1 MLDSLA
7 TVQLPSD
14 DLKKFTSI
22 TQVQTKGLK
31 RHFRELEGVT
41 KKRKTSVGGDDT
53 GNQDNKKL
61 CDLSEQIDDDDDSDE
76 DKPERDYSKIGVGDS
91 SDDDSTS
98 EGEDEEEEK
107 ALEIEPCA
115 VEKEFIAEKI
125 VKSIPDKQPEKVI
138 ESPVEEPVTI
148 TTTPPAAEPSK
159 PATYVH
165 VKRRPEIQE
174 ARLKLPILSE
184 EQVIMEAINENPIII
199 IAGETGSGKTTQVPQ
214 FLYEAGYAKD
224 QLIAVTEPRRVAA
237 ISMAKR
243 VGSEMSLGLDEV
255 SYLIRFEG
263 STTDQTKIKFMT
275 DGVLLKEIENDFL
288 LSKYSVV
295 ILDEAHERSVYTD
308 ILLGLLS
315 RIVPLRNKKGMPM
328 KLIIMSATLRV
339 SDFTENRKLFKIPP
353 PVLKVDARQFPV
365 TVHFNKYTDSDYVQ
379 EAYRKTV
386 KIHTKLP
393 EGGILIF
400 LTGQQEVLQLVK
412 RLRKS
417 FPMQKKLGGKEEKKK
432 GEPTDETNEE
442 ECNRNVSDEDDE
454 FDERPYKQKNKMTR
468 SKLQPTIILP
478 KVNLD
483 SYKLPGDD
491 TEADRFENDDSENEA
506 GHASDDDEDLDEDE
520 QQLAIESTSQP
531 LWVLPL
537 YSLLSSEHQARVFE
551 PPPEGTRLC
560 VVATNVAETSLTI
573 PNIKYVIDSGR
584 QKTRIYDKVTGVSAY
599 VVTYTSKASAQ
610 QRAGRAGR
618 TGPGHCYNLYSSA
631 VYNDEF
637 CEFSVPEIQ
646 KKPVDDLMLQMK
658 CMGIDR
664 VVNFPFPSPPD
675 SVQLRVAE
683 KKLQLLG
690 ALEDTKSEEEV
701 AKVTKLGKA
710 ISVFP
715 VAPRFGKMLALS
727 HQHDLLPYTVC
738 LVAALSVQEVF
749 QENANESNPDDEGE
763 SKAKKNAKLIEKRL
777 KWAGQGHS
785 LQLGDPMVLLRTVGA
800 AEYANSKG
808 KLLEFCSENGL
819 RHKAIVEIR
828 KLRVQLTNEI
838 NLHMPDIG
846 LCVDPEMKPPSDV
859 QAKYLRQIILAGMS
873 DHVARKCPHDEAVEK
888 GAGKKISKSVPYQT
902 PEMEDPIFMSATSVL
917 SRSPPEF
924 VVYQEAYELQIPG
937 TTPKMVMRGLTAI
950 EAEWLPSFA
959 AKQCA
964 FEAVADQKPYYD
976 KTSDRVMQQMQVTFG
991 RSAWDIPSAATELPF
1006 GADACRQF
1014 GMFILNGEVFDKLKP
1029 YQEKLLSTPSSIT
1042 KSYNKIIPRVDAF
1055 IKALL
1060 KHQLNSKSSL
1070 QTLWKKKPKC
1080 EYNFEQSIAMIPLMI
1095 NLSLLADLLKEYQ
1108 EWLPE
1113 ALKAEVAVLWPPQ
1126 E

>member
-1 MLDSLA
+1 MSRHSFQRSSLLDNLA
-7 TVQLPSD
+7 TVQLPSG
-14 DLKKFTSI
+14 DLKKFISI
-22 TQVQTKGLK
+22 TQLQTMGLK
-31 RHFRELEGVT
+31 RHFREQEAGS
-41 KKRKTSVGGDDT
+41 KKRRTTAEGDAEVVGT
-53 GNQDNKKL
+53 ENKKM
-61 CDLSEQIDDDDDSDE
+61 CALSDQIEDDEGSDEEQPERDYNTLGVDDSDESSSDEDDGDDDDDEPS
-76 DKPERDYSKIGVGDS
+76 VA
-91 SDDDSTS
+91 
-98 EGEDEEEEK
+98 EEH
-107 ALEIEPCA
+107 AS
-115 VEKEFIAEKI
+115 VEKEFIAEKA
-125 VKSIPDKQPEKVI
+125 VR
-138 ESPVEEPVTI
+138 PV
-148 TTTPPAAEPSK
+148 AAEKPAVEQKEEEKSEVAKPETPAK

-165 VKRRPEIQE
+165 VTRKPEIQE
-174 ARLKLPILSE
+174 GRLKLPILSE
-184 EQVIMEAINENPIII
+184 EQVIMEAINENPIVI

-214 FLYEAGYAKD
+214 FLYEAGYGKE
-224 QLIAVTEPRRVAA
+224 QMIGITEPRRVAA

-263 STTDQTKIKFMT
+263 STTDKTKIKFMT

-288 LSKYSVV
+288 LSKYSAI

-365 TVHFNKYTDSDYVQ
+365 TVHFNKRTDPDYVQ

-393 EGGILIF
+393 DGGILIF

-412 RLRKS
+412 RLRKA
-417 FPMQKKLGGKEEKKK
+417 FPMQRKAKFGPKVEAGERRAGADGDEPGK
-432 GEPTDETNEE
+432 
-442 ECNRNVSDEDDE
+442 NVSDEDEE
-454 FDERPYKQKNKMTR
+454 FDERPYKQKQKGIR
-468 SKLQPTIILP
+468 SRAGPSIVLP

-491 TEADRFENDDSENEA
+491 TEADLYEHVDSEDEA
-506 GHASDDDEDLDEDE
+506 AIRSDDEDDLDEDE
-520 QQLAIESTSQP
+520 EQLAIESTSQP

-537 YSLLSSEHQARVFE
+537 YSLLSSEHQSRVFE

-560 VVATNVAETSLTI
+560 IVATNVAETSLTI

-584 QKTRIYDKVTGVSAY
+584 QKTRIYDKVTGVSAF
-599 VVTYTSKASAQ
+599 VVTYASKAAAQ

-631 VYNDEF
+631 VYQDEF
-637 CEFSVPEIQ
+637 NEFSVPEIQ

-675 SVQLRVAE
+675 ETQLRVAE
-683 KKLQLLG
+683 RKLQLLG
-690 ALEDTKSEEEV
+690 ALEETKSEEEV

-727 HQHDLLPYTVC
+727 HQHELLPYTVC

-749 QENANESNPDDEGE
+749 QESLNESNPDEAE
-763 SKAKKNAKLIEKRL
+763 SCSRKNAKLIEKRL
-777 KWAGQGHS
+777 KWAGQGNS
-785 LQLGDPMVLLRTVGA
+785 LALGDPMVLLRSVGA
-800 AEYANSKG
+800 SEYAHSQG
-808 KLLEFCSENGL
+808 KLVEFCSENGL

-838 NLHMPDIG
+838 NMHMPDLD
-846 LCVDPEMKPPSDV
+846 LCVDPEMKPPTDV
-859 QAKYLRQIILAGMS
+859 QSKYLRQIILAGMN
-873 DHVARKCPHDEAVEK
+873 DNVARRCPPDESAEK
-888 GAGKKISKSVPYQT
+888 TGTTGKRTNKSVAYQT

-917 SRSPPEF
+917 AKSPPEF

-937 TTPKMVMRGLTAI
+937 KTPKMIMRGLTVV
-950 EAEWLPSFA
+950 EPDWLPTYA
-959 AKQCA
+959 PKQCT
-964 FEAVADQKPYYD
+964 FEPVADQKPIYD
-976 KTSDRVMQQMQVTFG
+976 KTSDRVIQRMSVTFG
-991 RSAWDIPSAATELPF
+991 RSAWSLPDADTELPF
-1006 GADACRQF
+1006 GAEACRQF
-1014 GMFILNGEVFDKLKP
+1014 GMFLLTGEVFEKLQP

-1042 KSYNKIIPRVDAF
+1042 KAYNKIIPRVNAF

-1060 KHQLNSKSSL
+1060 KHQINSRQSL
-1070 QTLWKKKPKC
+1070 QQVWKKNPKC
-1080 EYNFEQSIAMIPLMI
+1080 KWLSMDVIHLV
-1095 NLSLLADLLKEYQ
+1095 NLS
-1108 EWLPE
+1108 
-1113 ALKAEVAVLWPPQ
+1113 
-1126 E
+1126 

>member
-1 MLDSLA
+1 M
-7 TVQLPSD
+7 QLPSD
-14 DLKKFTSI
+14 DLKKFLSI
-22 TQVQTKGLK
+22 TELQTKGLK
-31 RHFRELEGVT
+31 RHFREMEAGS
-41 KKRKTSVGGDDT
+41 KKMRRTAGGEADSVSDT
-53 GNQDNKKL
+53 GNKKL
-61 CDLSEQIDDDDDSDE
+61 CALADQLDDDDEGDSDG
-76 DKPERDYSKIGVGDS
+76 DKPARDYNTIGVNDNDDS
-91 SDDDSTS
+91 SDD
-98 EGEDEEEEK
+98 EEEEEEDDSDSDGSDDVVDKVVSTMESSFVAEAVIKPINPEVK
-107 ALEIEPCA
+107 AKEIP
-115 VEKEFIAEKI
+115 
-125 VKSIPDKQPEKVI
+125 KVT
-138 ESPVEEPVTI
+138 PVTD
-148 TTTPPAAEPSK
+148 PEPIPVSSA

-165 VKRRPEIQE
+165 VTRKPDIQE

-184 EQVIMEAINENPIII
+184 EQVIMEAIAENPIVI

-214 FLYEAGYAKD
+214 FLYEAGYGKD
-224 QLIAVTEPRRVAA
+224 QMIGITEPRRVAA

-263 STTDQTKIKFMT
+263 STTDKTKIKFMT
-275 DGVLLKEIENDFL
+275 DGVLLKEIENDFML
-288 LSKYSVV
+288 TKYSAI

-315 RIVPLRNKKGMPM
+315 RIVPLRNKKGLPM

-339 SDFTENRKLFKIPP
+339 SDFTENRKLFKIAP

-365 TVHFNKYTDSDYVQ
+365 TVHFNKFTDADYVQ

-412 RLRKS
+412 RLRKA
-417 FPMQKKLGGKEEKKK
+417 FPLQKKFGARANKNNPKDDVADDDDKE
-432 GEPTDETNEE
+432 DEER
-442 ECNRNVSDEDDE
+442 RNVSDEDDE
-454 FDERPYKQKNKMTR
+454 FDERPYHSKQKNKGRHGKAVNLM
-468 SKLQPTIILP
+468 SLP

-491 TEADRFENDDSENEA
+491 TEADLYECDDEDSDRA
-506 GHASDDDEDLDEDE
+506 IKSDDDEDDDMDEAE

-537 YSLLSSEHQARVFE
+537 YSLLSSEHQSRVFE
-551 PPPEGTRLC
+551 APPEGTRLC
-560 VVATNVAETSLTI
+560 IVATNVAETSLTI

-584 QKTRIYDKVTGVSAY
+584 QKTRIYDKVTGVSAF

-637 CEFSVPEIQ
+637 SEFSVPEIQ

-675 SVQLRVAE
+675 EVQLKVAE

-690 ALEDTKSEEEV
+690 ALEETTSDDQV

-738 LVAALSVQEVF
+738 LVATLSVQEVF
-749 QENANESNPDDEGE
+749 QESLNESNPDEDDENVNR
-763 SKAKKNAKLIEKRL
+763 SKKNAKLIEKRL
-777 KWAGQGHS
+777 KWAGQGNS
-785 LQLGDPMVLLRTVGA
+785 LALGDPMVLLRSVGA
-800 AEYANSKG
+800 SEYANSQG
-808 KLLEFCSENGL
+808 KLVEFCNENGL

-838 NLHMPDIG
+838 NMHMPDLN

-859 QAKYLRQIILAGMS
+859 QAKYLRQIILAGMN
-873 DHVARKCPHDEAVEK
+873 DNVARKCPADEEAEKEK
-888 GAGKKISKSVPYQT
+888 GQGKKKTGKSVAYQT
-902 PEMEDPIFMSATSVL
+902 PEMEDPIYMSATSVL
-917 SRSPPEF
+917 SKSPPEF
-924 VVYQEAYELQIPG
+924 VVYQEAYELQIAG
-937 TTPKMVMRGLTAI
+937 KTQKMVMRGLTAI
-950 EAEWLPSFA
+950 EPEWLPTYAPKMCSFEPA
-959 AKQCA
+959 Q
-964 FEAVADQKPYYD
+964 DSKPSYD
-976 KTSDRVMQQMQVTFG
+976 KATDRVMQKMQVTFG
-991 RSAWDIPSAATELPF
+991 RSAWTLPESDTELAF
-1006 GADACRQF
+1006 GAEACRQF
-1014 GMFILNGEVFDKLKP
+1014 GMCLLNGEVFGKLQP

-1060 KHQLNSKSSL
+1060 KHQINSKKSL
-1070 QTLWKKKPKC
+1070 ETVWKRSPKC
-1080 EYNFEQSIAMIPLMI
+1080 
-1095 NLSLLADLLKEYQ
+1095 K
-1108 EWLPE
+1108 
-1113 ALKAEVAVLWPPQ
+1113 
-1126 E
+1126 

>member
-1 MLDSLA
+1 M
-7 TVQLPSD
+7 QLPSD
-14 DLKKFTSI
+14 DLKKFLSI
-22 TQVQTKGLK
+22 TQLQTKGLK
-31 RHFRELEGVT
+31 KHFRELETGT
-41 KKRKTSVGGDDT
+41 SRKRRASLGEDDSAS
-53 GNQDNKKL
+53 GSDKKL
-61 CDLSEQIDDDDDSDE
+61 CSLADQIEDDNGTDDE
-76 DKPERDYSKIGVGDS
+76 APERDYNTVGVEDS
-91 SDDDSTS
+91 DDSTS
-98 EGEDEEEEK
+98 DEDEDAPVEPAPVSSIDKEFVAEKVVKVVPEKPKVEVNRDIPEK
-107 ALEIEPCA
+107 A
-115 VEKEFIAEKI
+115 
-125 VKSIPDKQPEKVI
+125 KV
-138 ESPVEEPVTI
+138 EPVKATE
-148 TTTPPAAEPSK
+148 PPK

-165 VKRRPEIQE
+165 VTRKPEIQE

-184 EQVIMEAINENPIII
+184 EQVIMEAINENPIVI

-224 QLIAVTEPRRVAA
+224 QLIGITEPRRVAA

-263 STTDQTKIKFMT
+263 STTDKTKIKFMT

-339 SDFTENRKLFKIPP
+339 SDFTENKKLFKIPP

-365 TVHFNKYTDSDYVQ
+365 TVHFNKRTDPDYVK

-412 RLRKS
+412 KLRKA
-417 FPMQKKLGGKEEKKK
+417 FPIQKNGANQNNKES
-432 GEPTDETNEE
+432 TNEKDGDDQGDP
-442 ECNRNVSDEDDE
+442 RNVSDEDDE
-454 FDERPYKQKNKMTR
+454 FDERPYKAKQKRTR
-468 SKLQPTIILP
+468 SQAPSIILP

-491 TEADRFENDDSENEA
+491 TEADMYEVDDSDNEGA
-506 GHASDDDEDLDEDE
+506 LKSDDDDMDEAE
-520 QQLAIESTSQP
+520 EQLAVESTSQP

-537 YSLLSSEHQARVFE
+537 YSLLSSEHQSRVFE

-573 PNIKYVIDSGR
+573 PNVKYVIDSGR

-637 CEFSVPEIQ
+637 KEFSIPEIQ

-675 SVQLRVAE
+675 VVQLSVAE

-690 ALEDTKSEEEV
+690 ALEDTTSSDEV

-727 HQHDLLPYTVC
+727 HQHELLPYTVC

-749 QENANESNPDDEGE
+749 QESLNESNPDEVEDGTAVG
-763 SKAKKNAKLIEKRL
+763 KRNAKLIEKRL
-777 KWAGQGHS
+777 KWAGQGNS
-785 LQLGDPMVLLRTVGA
+785 LALGDPMVLLRTVGA
-800 AEYANSKG
+800 SEFAHSQG
-808 KLLEFCSENGL
+808 KLVEFCSENGL

-838 NLHMPDIG
+838 NLHMPDLN
-846 LCVDPEMKPPSDV
+846 LCVDPQMKPPTDV
-859 QAKYLRQIILAGMS
+859 QAKYLRQILLAGMN
-873 DHVARKCPHDEAVEK
+873 DHVARKCPPDETAEK
-888 GAGKKISKSVPYQT
+888 TNKKTNKSVAYQT
-902 PEMEDPIFMSATSVL
+902 PEMEDPIYMSATSVL
-917 SRSPPEF
+917 SKAPPEF
-924 VVYQEAYELQIPG
+924 VVYQEAYELQIAG
-937 TTPKMVMRGLTAI
+937 KKPKMVMRGLTSVD
-950 EAEWLPSFA
+950 AEWLPTFAPKMCSFDTLPD
-959 AKQCA
+959 
-964 FEAVADQKPYYD
+964 EKPIYN
-976 KTSDRVMQQMQVTFG
+976 KATDRVIQKMHVTFG
-991 RSAWDIPSAATELPF
+991 KSGWSLPDSETELPF
-1006 GADACRQF
+1006 GAEACRQF
-1014 GMFILNGEVFDKLKP
+1014 GMFLLNGDVFEDLKP
-1029 YQEKLLSTPSSIT
+1029 FQEKLLSTPSSIT
-1042 KSYNKIIPRVDAF
+1042 KAYNKIIPRVNGF

-1060 KHQLNSKSSL
+1060 KHQIQSRGALKDV
-1070 QTLWKKKPKC
+1070 WKKDSKC
-1080 EYNFEQSIAMIPLMI
+1080 
-1095 NLSLLADLLKEYQ
+1095 K
-1108 EWLPE
+1108 
-1113 ALKAEVAVLWPPQ
+1113 
-1126 E
+1126 

>member
-1 MLDSLA
+1 M
-7 TVQLPSD
+7 QLPSE
-14 DLKKFTSI
+14 DLKKFLSI
-22 TQVQTKGLK
+22 TQLQTKGLK
-31 RHFRELEGVT
+31 KHFREQEVGLR
-41 KKRKTSVGGDDT
+41 KRKTSIGTDESVDDE
-53 GNQDNKKL
+53 NKKMRA
-61 CDLSEQIDDDDDSDE
+61 LSSQMEDDDDSD
-76 DKPERDYSKIGVGDS
+76 DAKPERDYNTVGVNDS
-91 SDDDSTS
+91 SDESTTEDDDEDIAVDPPSTS
-98 EGEDEEEEK
+98 
-107 ALEIEPCA
+107 IET
-115 VEKEFIAEKI
+115 EFVAEKI
-125 VKSIPDKQPEKVI
+125 IKSIPVETVTQ
-138 ESPVEEPVTI
+138 SEEPVAI
-148 TTTPPAAEPSK
+148 EQPPEETVVVAPK

-165 VKRRPEIQE
+165 VVRRPDIQE

-184 EQVIMEAINENPIII
+184 EQVIMEAISENPIVI

-214 FLYEAGYAKD
+214 FLYEAGYAKE
-224 QLIAVTEPRRVAA
+224 QMIGVTEPRRVAA

-243 VGSEMSLGLDEV
+243 VGTEMSLGLDEV

-263 STTDQTKIKFMT
+263 SATDRTKIKFMT

-288 LSKYSVV
+288 LTKYSVI

-315 RIVPLRNKKGMPM
+315 RIVPLRNKKGIPM

-339 SDFTENRKLFKIPP
+339 ADFTENRKLFKIAP

-365 TVHFNKYTDSDYVQ
+365 TVHFNKRTDSDYVN
-379 EAYRKTV
+379 EAYKKTV

-412 RLRKS
+412 RLRKA
-417 FPMQKKLGGKEEKKK
+417 FPLQKKPHIGRHKGDSSKEEVH
-432 GEPTDETNEE
+432 EDAAVEE
-442 ECNRNVSDEDDE
+442 NSDLEDDE
-454 FDERPYKQKNKMTR
+454 FDERPYKPKNKGAR
-468 SKLQPTIILP
+468 SKAAGVLAALP

-483 SYKLPGDD
+483 SYRLPGDD
-491 TEADRFENDDSENEA
+491 TEADIYEANDSDTEKPMD
-506 GHASDDDEDLDEDE
+506 SDDEEDMDEDE

-599 VVTYTSKASAQ
+599 VVTYSSKASAQ

-631 VYNDEF
+631 VYNDDF
-637 CEFSVPEIQ
+637 QEFSVPEIQ

-675 SVQLRVAE
+675 EVQLKVAE
-683 KKLQLLG
+683 RKLQLLG
-690 ALEDTKSEEEV
+690 ALEETRSDGEV
-701 AKVTKLGKA
+701 AKVSKLGKA

-727 HQHDLLPYTVC
+727 HQHELLQYTVC

-749 QENANESNPDDEGE
+749 QESLNESNPDECDVN
-763 SKAKKNAKLIEKRL
+763 KTKKNAKLIQKRL
-777 KWAGQGHS
+777 KWAGLGNS
-785 LQLGDPMVLLRTVGA
+785 LSLGDPMVLLRAVGA
-800 AEYANSKG
+800 SEFAHSKG

-819 RHKAIVEIR
+819 RHKAIAEIR

-838 NLHMPDIG
+838 NLHMPDLD
-846 LCVDPEMKPPSDV
+846 LCVDPEMKPPTDL
-859 QAKYLRQIILAGMS
+859 QAKYLRQILLAGMN
-873 DHVARKCPHDEAVEK
+873 DNVARKCPPEEAGEK
-888 GAGKKISKSVPYQT
+888 TSKKSNKTPAYQT

-917 SRSPPEF
+917 SKSPPEF
-924 VVYQEAYELQIPG
+924 VIYQEAYELQIPG
-937 TTPKMVMRGLTAI
+937 KTPKMIMRGLSAI
-950 EAEWLPSFA
+950 DPEWLCTFA
-959 AKQCA
+959 PKLCN
-964 FEAVADQKPYYD
+964 FEPVPDQKPSYD
-976 KTSDRVMQQMQVTFG
+976 KSTDRVMQKMHVTFG
-991 RSAWDIPSAATELPF
+991 RSAWSLPDADVELPF
-1006 GADACRQF
+1006 GAEACRQF
-1014 GMFILNGEVFDKLKP
+1014 GMFLLNGDVFAKLQP

-1060 KHQLNSKSSL
+1060 KHQINSKQNL
-1070 QTLWKKKPKC
+1070 QTIWKKNPKC
-1080 EYNFEQSIAMIPLMI
+1080 KLIL
-1095 NLSLLADLLKEYQ
+1095 DC
-1108 EWLPE
+1108 PE
-1113 ALKAEVAVLWPPQ
+1113 N
-1126 E
+1126 

>member
-1 MLDSLA
+1 M
-7 TVQLPSD
+7 QLPSE

-22 TQVQTKGLK
+22 TQLQTKGLK
-31 RHFRELEGVT
+31 KHFRELESGGSR
-41 KKRKTSVGGDDT
+41 KRKTFAGDD
-53 GNQDNKKL
+53 GDVNGDNKRM
-61 CDLSEQIDDDDDSDE
+61 CDLVYQMDNDGESDDE
-76 DKPERDYSKIGVGDS
+76 TPERDYNAVGVDDS
-91 SDDDSTS
+91 SESDDSS
-98 EGEDEEEEK
+98 SGDEVAVGTAETT
-107 ALEIEPCA
+107 ALEMDF
-115 VEKEFIAEKI
+115 VAEKVVRPVPVQGEEPI
-125 VKSIPDKQPEKVI
+125 IKEDVVKPLEKPIIPDKP
-138 ESPVEEPVTI
+138 
-148 TTTPPAAEPSK
+148 AEPPK

-165 VKRRPEIQE
+165 VTRKPEIQE

-184 EQVIMEAINENPIII
+184 EQVIMEAISENAIVI

-224 QLIAVTEPRRVAA
+224 QLIGITEPRRVAA

-263 STTDQTKIKFMT
+263 STTDKTKIKFMT

-288 LSKYSVV
+288 LSKYSVI

-339 SDFTENRKLFKIPP
+339 SDFTENKKLFKIPP

-365 TVHFNKYTDSDYVQ
+365 TVHFNKRTDPDYVN

-386 KIHTKLP
+386 KIHTTLP
-393 EGGILIF
+393 DGGILIF

-412 RLRKS
+412 RLRKA
-417 FPMQKKLGGKEEKKK
+417 FPMQKKAVKGKASETKGGEKEADD
-432 GEPTDETNEE
+432 EPE
-442 ECNRNVSDEDDE
+442 RNVSDEDDE
-454 FDERPYKQKNKMTR
+454 FDERPYKQKQKGSR
-468 SKLQPTIILP
+468 SKSGPSIVLP

-491 TEADRFENDDSENEA
+491 TEADLYECDDSDNETA
-506 GHASDDDEDLDEDE
+506 MRSDDEDDMDEDE
-520 QQLAIESTSQP
+520 EQLAIESTSQP

-560 VVATNVAETSLTI
+560 IVATNVAETSLTI
-573 PNIKYVIDSGR
+573 PNIKYVIDAGR
-584 QKTRIYDKVTGVSAY
+584 QKTRIYDKVTGVSAF
-599 VVTYTSKASAQ
+599 VVTFTSKASAQ

-637 CEFSVPEIQ
+637 NEFSVPEIQ

-675 SVQLRVAE
+675 EVQLRVAE

-690 ALEDTKSEEEV
+690 ALEDTKTEEEV

-749 QENANESNPDDEGE
+749 QESLNESNPDDGAEGE
-763 SKAKKNAKLIEKRL
+763 SKSKKNAKLIEKRL
-777 KWAGQGHS
+777 KWVGQGNS
-785 LQLGDPMVLLRTVGA
+785 LALGDPMVLMRSVGA
-800 AEYANSKG
+800 SEYANSQG
-808 KLLEFCSENGL
+808 KLIEFCSENGL

-838 NLHMPDIG
+838 NLHMPD
-846 LCVDPEMKPPSDV
+846 LALFVDPEMKPPTDA
-859 QAKYLRQIILAGMS
+859 QAKYLRQIILAGMN
-873 DHVARKCPHDEAVEK
+873 DNVARRCPPDETEDRTS
-888 GAGKKISKSVPYQT
+888 KKSNKSVAYQT
-902 PEMEDPIFMSATSVL
+902 PEMEDPIYMSATSVL
-917 SRSPPEF
+917 SRAPPEF
-924 VVYQEAYELQIPG
+924 VIYQEAYELQIPG
-937 TTPKMVMRGLTAI
+937 KTPKMVMRGLTAV
-950 EAEWLPSFA
+950 EAEWLPTYA
-959 AKQCA
+959 PKQCS
-964 FEAVADQKPYYD
+964 FEPVPDQKPFYD
-976 KTSDRVMQQMQVTFG
+976 KATDQVMQKMHVTFG
-991 RSAWDIPSAATELPF
+991 RSAWSLPDADMQLPF
-1006 GADACRQF
+1006 GAEACRQF
-1014 GMFILNGEVFDKLKP
+1014 GMFLLQGDVFEKLQP
-1029 YQEKLLSTPSSIT
+1029 YQDKLLSTPSSIT
-1042 KSYNKIIPRVDAF
+1042 KAYNKIIPRVDAF

-1060 KHQLNSKSSL
+1060 RHQINSKQSL
-1070 QTLWKKKPKC
+1070 QTIWRKNPKC
-1080 EYNFEQSIAMIPLMI
+1080 KFT
-1095 NLSLLADLLKEYQ
+1095 LSHYTIYL
-1108 EWLPE
+1108 
-1113 ALKAEVAVLWPPQ
+1113 
-1126 E
+1126 

>member
-1 MLDSLA
+1 MFQRSSLLDNLA
-7 TVQLPSD
+7 AVQLPSD
-14 DLKKFTSI
+14 DLKKFLSI
-22 TQVQTKGLK
+22 TQLQTKGLK
-31 RHFRELEGVT
+31 RHFREQETGGR
-41 KKRKTSVGGDDT
+41 KRNHSVGNDVEVDAT
-53 GNQDNKKL
+53 GNKKL
-61 CDLSEQIDDDDDSDE
+61 CSLADQIEDDE
-76 DKPERDYSKIGVGDS
+76 DEEVEKEERDYSKIGVEDESSESDS
-91 SDDDSTS
+91 SSGEEDDDEEAEPGTS
-98 EGEDEEEEK
+98 PTLETEFLAEEKVIKPVPPPKPEETKTAKEEEK
-107 ALEIEPCA
+107 PIEKPL
-115 VEKEFIAEKI
+115 
-125 VKSIPDKQPEKVI
+125 
-138 ESPVEEPVTI
+138 EPV
-148 TTTPPAAEPSK
+148 K

-165 VKRRPEIQE
+165 VQRKADIQE

-184 EQVIMEAINENPIII
+184 EQVIMEAITENPIVI

-214 FLYEAGYAKD
+214 FLYEAGFAKE
-224 QLIAVTEPRRVAA
+224 QMIGVTEPRRVAA

-243 VGSEMSLGLDEV
+243 VGTEMSLGLGEV

-263 STTDQTKIKFMT
+263 SATDRTKIKFMT

-288 LSKYSVV
+288 LTKYSVV

-315 RIVPLRNKKGMPM
+315 RIVPLRNKKGIPL

-365 TVHFNKYTDSDYVQ
+365 TVHFNKYTAEDYVS
-379 EAYRKTV
+379 EAYKKTL

-393 EGGILIF
+393 DGGILIF
-400 LTGQQEVLQLVK
+400 LTGQQEVLQCVK
-412 RLRKS
+412 RLRKA
-417 FPMQKKLGGKEEKKK
+417 FPVQKKTTSGGGSASANQEIANSDEE
-432 GEPTDETNEE
+432 NEE
-442 ECNRNVSDEDDE
+442 EVDEDDL
-454 FDERPYKQKNKMTR
+454 FDERPYKQKKRKPIKSSLITA
-468 SKLQPTIILP
+468 LP

-491 TEADRFENDDSENEA
+491 TEADLFDCDDSDNEN
-506 GHASDDDEDLDEDE
+506 SLKSDDEDEMDEDE
-520 QQLAIESTSQP
+520 QQLAIDSTSQP

-573 PNIKYVIDSGR
+573 PNIKYVIDAGR

-637 CEFSVPEIQ
+637 QEFSVPEIQ

-675 SVQLRVAE
+675 EVQLRVAE
-683 KKLQLLG
+683 RKLQLLG
-690 ALEDTKSEEEV
+690 ALEETQNESEV

-749 QENANESNPDDEGE
+749 QESLNESNPDDVEGE
-763 SKAKKNAKLIEKRL
+763 SKSKRNAKLVQKRL
-777 KWAGQGHS
+777 NWAGAGNS
-785 LQLGDPMVLLRTVGA
+785 LALGDPMVLMRAVGA
-800 AEYANSKG
+800 SEFAHSKG
-808 KLLEFCSENGL
+808 KLVEFCSEHGM

-838 NLHMPDIG
+838 NLHMPDLD
-846 LCVDPEMKPPSDV
+846 LCVDPEMKPPTDL
-859 QAKYLRQIILAGMS
+859 QAKYLRQILLAGMN
-873 DHVARKCPHDEAVEK
+873 DHVARKCPPDEAAEVK
-888 GAGKKISKSVPYQT
+888 TGKTANKSVAYQT

-917 SRSPPEF
+917 SKSPPDF

-937 TTPKMVMRGLTAI
+937 KTPKMIMRGISAI
-950 EAEWLPSFA
+950 DPEWLVTYAPKLCSFEPVPDQRPS
-959 AKQCA
+959 
-964 FEAVADQKPYYD
+964 YD
-976 KTSDRVMQQMQVTFG
+976 KSSDRVMQRMYVTFG
-991 RSAWDIPSAATELPF
+991 RSGWSLPDSDVELPF
-1006 GADACRQF
+1006 GAEACRQF
-1014 GMFILNGEVFDKLKP
+1014 GLFFLNGEVFEKLQP
-1029 YQEKLLSTPSSIT
+1029 YQNKLLSTPSSIT
-1042 KSYNKIIPRVDAF
+1042 KVYNKIIPRVDEF
-1055 IKALL
+1055 IRALL
-1060 KHQLNSKSSL
+1060 KHQLNNRKSL
-1070 QTLWKKKPKC
+1070 EAIWKKKPKC
-1080 EYNFEQSIAMIPLMI
+1080 KF
-1095 NLSLLADLLKEYQ
+1095 D
-1108 EWLPE
+1108 
-1113 ALKAEVAVLWPPQ
+1113 
-1126 E
+1126 